1 MDVEPNDPGTISFS
15 GIVTSGSAAVTSVA
29 SLTGLVVGMLV
40 GGPGIAA
47 GTTIAT
53 ITAPSTVT
61 LSAAATA
68 GATTATILVAYLTNA
83 AATAALGPQLVPQT
97 PWSSTVA
104 YPAGAIVQY
113 NGSTYQAVV
122 ANTDVVPAGSAAWQ
136 GITTPPF
143 YQGFFDTAG
152 AATSSANNPAG
163 TVFARTFSQVLAVLY
178 GSTVAQTYEG
188 GFFPNGVSGNI
199 NNV

>member
-15 GIVTSGSAAVTSVA
+15 GIVTSGSSAVTLVA
-29 SLTGLVVGMLV
+29 SLTGLAVGMLV
-40 GGPGIAA
+40 GGPGIPA

-53 ITAPSTVT
+53 ITSPSTVT

-68 GATTATILVAYLTNA
+68 GATTATLLVAYLTNA
-83 AATAALGPQLVPQT
+83 AALAAGGPAAVPGTSPTA
-97 PWSSTVA
+97 
-104 YPAGAIVQY
+104 
-113 NGSTYQAVV
+113 
-122 ANTDVVPAGSAAWQ
+122 
-136 GITTPPF
+136 